1 VIRWYDYA
9 LCIGM
14 ADIMLVNIKIAL
26 FAPSFVGQ
34 LSGGVIVWALLSV
47 WDSYCLFRL
56 KQERKKK

>member
-1 VIRWYDYA
+1 MVR
-9 LCIGM
+9 LCISIGM

-34 LSGGVIVWALLSV
+34 LMGGAIVWALLSV

-56 KQERKKK
+56 KQESKK

>member
-1 VIRWYDYA
+1 MVR
-9 LCIGM
+9 LCMSIGM

-34 LSGGVIVWALLSV
+34 LMGGAIVWALLSV

-56 KQERKKK
+56 KQESKK

>member
-1 VIRWYDYA
+1 
-9 LCIGM
+9 M

-34 LSGGVIVWALLSV
+34 LMGGAIVWALLSV

-56 KQERKKK
+56 KQESKK

>member
-1 VIRWYDYA
+1 MIRWYDYA

-26 FAPSFVGQ
+26 FAPTFLNQ
-34 LSGGVIVWALLSV
+34 ALGGFIAWCLLSV

-56 KQERKKK
+56 KQENKRK